1 MHTVSDAIN
10 DITDCCDTLGLKL
23 ILKESLAI
31 ILQKLANST
40 YNKVCTFKTAA
51 VQRETL

>member
-10 DITDCCDTLGLKL
+10 DITDCCDTTGLKL
-23 ILKESLAI
+23 ILKEPLAI

-40 YNKVCTFKTAA
+40 DNRACTLKTAA
-51 VQRETL
+51 MQRETL